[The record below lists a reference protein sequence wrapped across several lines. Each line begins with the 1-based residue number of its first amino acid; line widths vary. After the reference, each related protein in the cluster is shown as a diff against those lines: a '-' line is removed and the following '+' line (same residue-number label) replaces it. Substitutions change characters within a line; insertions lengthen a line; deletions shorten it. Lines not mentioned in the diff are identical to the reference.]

1 MTSSGDDDDMPDL
14 EDIEED
20 PAGDVAETATGATER
35 AELDAKSVRELRE
48 ICRTKGIDTSTCSD
62 KRDLVDLIISNTSD
76 TAAPAQDG
84 ATSAGYNAKASFS
97 LQSFME
103 SFSVLPLECMATSS
117 LASSCPGGETRIVR
131 KWACQSTLSGH
142 MEWVRTIAW
151 SPCGQVLASGS
162 GDMTIQLWDAQTGA
176 RKAKLEGHEAPIL
189 AVAYSHDG
197 KFIASGSGY
206 PGFNDNSIRRWD
218 AETGASTGPRLTGHM
233 NCVRTVAW
241 SPCGT
246 KIASGSDDS
255 TIKIWQ
261 AETGQELMTLNGHLG
276 MITALAWTPDGRKL
290 ATGGTDWTVKIWDSA
305 SGECLLTWTGH
316 RRMVSSVCWSPNG
329 CLLATTSWDYDIS
342 IWDAWTGICLKTLK
356 GHSKDNP
363 ECTCTH
369 GAEGAGVIDSDPNCQ
384 VN

>member
-1 MTSSGDDDDMPDL
+1 ML
-14 EDIEED
+14 HR
-20 PAGDVAETATGATER
+20 V
-35 AELDAKSVRELRE
+35 
-48 ICRTKGIDTSTCSD
+48 CR
-62 KRDLVDLIISNTSD
+62 VTSD
-76 TAAPAQDG
+76 TAAPAQAG
-84 ATSAGYNAKASFS
+84 ATSAGYNTSDRKASFS

-103 SFSVLPLECMATSS
+103 SFSVLPLECMVTSS
-117 LASSCPGGETRIVR
+117 LASICPGGETRIVR
-131 KWACQSTLSGH
+131 KWACQSTLSEH
-142 MEWVRTIAW
+142 MEWV
-151 SPCGQVLASGS
+151 
-162 GDMTIQLWDAQTGA
+162 
-176 RKAKLEGHEAPIL
+176 KAKLKGHEAPIL

-218 AETGASTGPRLTGHM
+218 AQKGASTGPRLTGHM

-241 SPCGT
+241 SPCGM

-255 TIKIWQ
+255 SIKIWQ
-261 AETGQELMTLNGHLG
+261 AETGQELMTLKGHLG

-290 ATGGTDWTVKIWDSA
+290 ATGGTDWTVKIWDSE

-342 IWDAWTGICLKTLK
+342 IWDTWTSICHKTLK